1 MWHYRTEQ
9 IQINPHSPPKHVHQK
24 NSDGIDRG
32 LRGGSTV
39 HRTEIED
46 PIGNSR
52 KLVKNEFV
60 KKYFFVSEEE
70 DKSI

>member
-1 MWHYRTEQ
+1 M
-9 IQINPHSPPKHVHQK
+9 SPLVEVVSGLK
-24 NSDGIDRG
+24 NSDGINRG

-52 KLVKNEFV
+52 KQLKKNIV
-60 KKYFFVSEEE
+60 FVSEEE
-70 DKSI
+70 ENLCWVPNQH